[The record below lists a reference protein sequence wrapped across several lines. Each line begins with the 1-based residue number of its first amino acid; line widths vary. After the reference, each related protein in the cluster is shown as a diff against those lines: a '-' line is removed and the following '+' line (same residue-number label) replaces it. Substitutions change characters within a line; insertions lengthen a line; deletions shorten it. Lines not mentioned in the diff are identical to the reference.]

1 MRCDVLTLFPA
12 AVEPYLAVGVL
23 GRAAAAGVLEVRV
36 HDLRKWAINSY
47 GQVDDEPYGGGPGMV
62 LMAPAVIP
70 AVRDVRA
77 LASEPHVVLPDA
89 RGRRFDDAVA
99 RELAGY
105 DRLLFVCGRYEGFDE
120 RVHEVLRADEISLGD
135 FVLSGGE
142 LAALVMLDAAARH
155 LPGVVGDPG
164 SVAAGLLHIAAAR
177 PPGFHPA
184 SRVRRPDRPRCPDLG
199 RPRGGAALA
208 TRGGGAPD
216 PAPQAGPD
224 RRRLAFPAPRNKDG
238 DCGGGRRGGDCP
250 PPGVPVDPPGPFPAR
265 VRPCTIP
272 VPRHVRVQRG
282 QGGVCTMDLREIEK
296 GQMRTDRPEFGPGDT
311 VRVHVKVRE
320 GEKERIR
327 CSRAW

>member
-23 GRAAAAGVLEVRV
+23 GRAAAAGVLDVRV

-62 LMAPAVIP
+62 LVAPAVIP

-77 LASEPHVVLPDA
+77 LAGEPHVVLPDP

-120 RVHEVLRADEISLGD
+120 RVHELLRADEISLGD

-164 SVAAGLLHIAAAR
+164 SVAADSFTSLLLDHPVFTRPREFEGLTVPDVLTSGDHEAVRRWRLAAAVR
-177 PPGFHPA
+177 LTL
-184 SRVRRPDRPRCPDLG
+184 RRRPDLI
-199 RPRGGAALA
+199 GAAWPSLPPE
-208 TRGGGAPD
+208 TRTVIAAVAAEEGIAL
-216 PAPQAGPD
+216 PQAAQGAREDPS
-224 RRRLAFPAPRNKDG
+224 
-238 DCGGGRRGGDCP
+238 RRG
-250 PPGVPVDPPGPFPAR
+250 
-265 VRPCTIP
+265 
-272 VPRHVRVQRG
+272 
-282 QGGVCTMDLREIEK
+282 
-296 GQMRTDRPEFGPGDT
+296 
-311 VRVHVKVRE
+311 
-320 GEKERIR
+320 
-327 CSRAW
+327 